1 MMRPLSIVASDNA
14 GGGASVSGPHRP
26 LLRYLGSKWRLA
38 PWVIGHFPAHDI
50 YVEPCGGAAAV
61 LLQKDRCR
69 TEVYNDID
77 GELVNL
83 FAVLRS
89 PAGAELVRQVALTPY
104 ARAEYLAAHLPSDDP
119 VERARRLLVRSH
131 MGHGTRG
138 TRVDRAAGFR
148 SDGKTG
154 GTRVAGEWADFPIA
168 LSAIIDRLRGVSL
181 DNRPALDLVAYWDDP
196 KVLVYLDPPYLPE
209 TRSDKAKQAEG
220 YHTYACEMR
229 LEDHVELLDA
239 ARASRS
245 MVLISG
251 YDSPLYDD
259 ALRGWRRVTTR
270 ARAHRNAER
279 LEVLWINPLAVDQL
293 EAGPLFGA
301 AA

>member
-1 MMRPLSIVASDNA
+1 MSAST
-14 GGGASVSGPHRP
+14 PYRP

-38 PWVIGHFPAHDI
+38 PWVIRHFPRHEI

-69 TEVYNDID
+69 SEVYNDID

-89 PAGAELVRQVALTPY
+89 DTAGELIQRVALTPY
-104 ARAEYLAAHLPSDDP
+104 ARAEYVLAHLPCDDP
-119 VERARRLLVRSH
+119 MERARRLLVRSH

-154 GTRVAGEWADFPIA
+154 STRVAGEWSEFPKA
-168 LSAIIDRLRGVSL
+168 LELVVDRLRGVSL
-181 DNRPALDLVAYWDDP
+181 DCKPAVDLVAYWDDP

-220 YHTYACEMR
+220 YHTYACEMT
-229 LEDHVELLDA
+229 EVDHVKLLES
-239 ARASRS
+239 ARRSRS

-251 YDSPLYDD
+251 YDSSLYNE
-259 ALRGWRRVTTR
+259 ALQGWRKVTIA
-270 ARAHRNAER
+270 ARAHGNAKR
-279 LEVLWINPLAVDQL
+279 LEVLWINRLAVERL
-293 EAGPLFGA
+293 EDGPLFRDRQMIGA
-301 AA
+301 VLDDGEVA